1 MADYFHGLDKYIL
14 ITQECQLAAST
25 MVWPLLNALKKTKI
39 SNNTLENENQL
50 LQDSIKK
57 LE

>member
-25 MVWPLLNALKKTKI
+25 MVWPLLNALNQAKI